1 VILLPQPPGWPPAG
15 LTIAAGLGVLRGLER
30 LGATKLS
37 LKWPNDIVDSAGAKL
52 AGVLIETRGLKE
64 DAPHYVAGFGVN
76 LSRTVF
82 PPELLAER
90 PVTSLALMGL
100 EIDPESALAEI
111 LPELDAAIQQLEKS
125 PNVLCSAF
133 VERAGLYDRDVE
145 VKNLEVTAAG
155 RLVDLN
161 LDTGISLISGDR
173 ARINIPLEHVSDL
186 RSV

>member
-1 VILLPQPPGWPPAG
+1 
-15 LTIAAGLGVLRGLER
+15 
-30 LGATKLS
+30 
-37 LKWPNDIVDSAGAKL
+37 
-52 AGVLIETRGLKE
+52 
-64 DAPHYVAGFGVN
+64 
-76 LSRTVF
+76 
-82 PPELLAER
+82 
-90 PVTSLALMGL
+90 M
-100 EIDPESALAEI
+100 
-111 LPELDAAIQQLEKS
+111 
-125 PNVLCSAF
+125 LCSAF